1 MIVQQA
7 RIDMAAQYQ
16 YEKTDVS
23 VESRRSTATEGAPP
37 SSASPLVA
45 QEDTLS
51 LSAEMDKLKL
61 DVEAFIGRKIQLGW
75 ETPSATPSEV
85 GARDPVEVTTLQ
97 LSERFEQASYQI
109 QGQLTLSDGRTLDLD
124 YQNSLTRYEVS
135 FTFTKEVLD
144 WKDPLMLELS
154 SSAGPELTAQRY
166 AFDLDADGSVEKI
179 AFATG
184 NSAFLAL
191 DKNDNGLIDNGTE
204 LFGAQSGN
212 GFADLRLY
220 DDDANGFIDKGDS
233 VFVNLS
239 LLRKDKDGQNQLMK
253 LQEAGIGAIY
263 LGYVATPFELRDNAQ
278 TPLARIRSSGFYVAE
293 SGAVGAVRQVDLA
306 V

>member
-7 RIDMAAQYQ
+7 RIDLAAQYQ
-16 YEKTDVS
+16 YEKSEIS
-23 VESRRSTATEGAPP
+23 VESRRNRAVDSAPP
-37 SSASPLVA
+37 SSTSSSVA
-45 QEDTLS
+45 QEDRLS

-75 ETPSATPSEV
+75 ETPSATPSEF
-85 GARDPVEVTTLQ
+85 GERDAAEVTTLQ
-97 LSERFEQASYQI
+97 LSERFEQASYQL
-109 QGQLTLSDGRTLDLD
+109 QGQLTLSDGRTLALD
-124 YQNSLTRYEVS
+124 YQNTLTRYEVS
-135 FTFTKEVLD
+135 FTFTQDLVD

-154 SSAGPELTAQRY
+154 NSAGPELTAQRY
-166 AFDLDADGSVEKI
+166 AFDLDADGSVEPI

-184 NSAFLAL
+184 KSAFLAL
-191 DKNDNGLIDNGTE
+191 DKNDNGRIDDGRE
-204 LFGAQSGN
+204 LFGALSGN

-239 LLRKDKDGQNQLMK
+239 LLRKDRQGQDQLMK

-263 LGYVATPFELRDNAQ
+263 LGYVATPFELRDETH

-293 SGAVGAVRQVDLA
+293 KGTLGAVRQVDLA

>member
-1 MIVQQA
+1 MLVQQA
-7 RIDMAAQYQ
+7 RIDLAAQYQ
-16 YEKTDVS
+16 YEKSEIS
-23 VESRRSTATEGAPP
+23 VESRRNSVVDSAPP
-37 SSASPLVA
+37 SSTSPSVA

-75 ETPSATPSEV
+75 ETPSATHSEF
-85 GARDPVEVTTLQ
+85 GARDAAEVTTLQ
-97 LSERFEQASYQI
+97 LSERFEQASYQL
-109 QGQLTLSDGRTLDLD
+109 QGQLTLSDGRTLALD
-124 YQNSLTRYEVS
+124 YQNRLTRYEVS
-135 FTFTKEVLD
+135 FTFTQDLVD

-154 SSAGPELTAQRY
+154 NSAGPELTAQRY
-166 AFDLDADGSVEKI
+166 AFDLDADGSVEQI

-184 NSAFLAL
+184 KSAFLAL
-191 DKNDNGLIDNGTE
+191 DKNDNGRIDDGRE
-204 LFGAQSGN
+204 LFGALSGN

-239 LLRKDKDGQNQLMK
+239 LLRKDRQGQDQLMK

-263 LGYVATPFELRDNAQ
+263 LGYVATPFELRDETH

-293 SGAVGAVRQVDLA
+293 KGTLGAVRQVDLA